1 MFFPKLL
8 LFFGSVILISISI
21 SGYGSLIKTGI
32 KKNLSLN
39 IFLGF
44 IAGFF
49 QVGFGFI
56 FITIGARTTP
66 SAVVGIIMM
75 SEAIFGP
82 LWAWV
87 FINEQPPLIVLIGG
101 SIVLFAVFLQFV
113 NKFFI
118 KKEVNY

>member
-1 MFFPKLL
+1 
-8 LFFGSVILISISI
+8 
-21 SGYGSLIKTGI
+21 
-32 KKNLSLN
+32 
-39 IFLGF
+39 
-44 IAGFF
+44 
-49 QVGFGFI
+49 
-56 FITIGARTTP
+56 
-66 SAVVGIIMM
+66 MM

-101 SIVLFAVFLQFV
+101 LIVLCAVLLQFV